1 MEEKKVSLVKS
12 ILFTI
17 CSVLVLDSFVASSA
31 IGVSSITIWLIT
43 TVLFFLP
50 YGLVT
55 AELGSNYPGD
65 GGIYLWIKR
74 AFGDKIG
81 VLNGWF
87 YWVNVA
93 FWMPAVFVAFS
104 SWFSYAFMPNA
115 SPIFLAG
122 LALVMCWLIVYIGIR
137 GVDLS
142 VTVTNIAAIFKVAV
156 LLIFGFMGIAYA
168 LQHGSAND
176 FSAAS
181 FVPTPGNTVRYIS
194 VIIYNLLGFELI
206 GSIGNQIDNPGKTI
220 PKMTVVA
227 GVIISALYI
236 FGTYGVLVAIPA
248 NQIDTVDGFYYAL
261 LELCK
266 VFGSFQMPIFY
277 VIILVAMST
286 LISNMV
292 SWTLGANEVFIA
304 AKLDQRNRF
313 LKHRNQKYGT
323 PDGLY
328 YFMGIVA
335 TFLIIINYATTGD
348 ANAIFWTIFSFSV
361 IILMIPYL
369 FMFPAAIVLRKK
381 DTTMQRIYQVPGGM
395 TGLVICSVLG
405 EACLILSIILMFVT
419 AESSFVIG
427 TYVLGTIITLLL
439 GIWLYRSKEQLPE
452 EDSPHLPD
460 KTH

>member
-74 AFGDKIG
+74 AFGDKVG

-122 LALVMCWLIVYIGIR
+122 LALIMCWLIVYIGIR

-156 LLIFGFMGIAYA
+156 LLIFGLMGILYA
-168 LQHGSAND
+168 VKHGSAND

-181 FVPTPGNTVRYIS
+181 FIPTPGNTVRYIS

-206 GSIGNQIDNPGKTI
+206 GSIGNQIENPGKTI

-227 GVIISALYI
+227 GIAISALYI
-236 FGTYGVLVAIPA
+236 FGTYGVLVAVPA

-261 LELCK
+261 LELCR
-266 VFGSFQMPIFY
+266 VFGELQMPVFY
-277 VIILVAMST
+277 IIILVAMST

-304 AKLDQRNRF
+304 ARLDQRNRF
-313 LKHRNQKYGT
+313 LKHRSKKYGT

-369 FMFPAAIVLRKK
+369 FMFPAAVILRKK
-381 DTTMQRIYQVPGGM
+381 DAEMSRIYQVPGGK
-395 TGLVICSVLG
+395 TGLMICVILG
-405 EACLILSIILMFVT
+405 EACLLLSILFMFIT
-419 AESSFVIG
+419 ADSAFVIG
-427 TYVLGTIITLLL
+427 TYVVGTLITFLL
-439 GIWLYRSKEQLPE
+439 GIWLYRSKEQIPE
-452 EDSPHLPD
+452 DREQQLSD
-460 KTH
+460 KI